1 MAATTRKRVTGKSVS
16 THLRKV
22 GAVGPRIARTPK
34 PRGVATAEACDQAL
48 ATLRETLEAIPESK
62 LIAISTEPRAV
73 GQAALER
80 VAGVRAYL
88 PQIAR
93 LPDVNMFWVNS
104 FESIAL
110 ALLAAD
116 AHVPARGKVPPE
128 LRANYQEAL
137 SLRQNIQACLM
148 PLIARGLLPSD
159 CLEAVVGAVGYRN
172 VGRELTVLDK
182 LLTSNA
188 ALITSKTPI
197 TTDEIARCKA
207 LARQLSKS
215 DSARDQ
221 FALASS
227 SALLL
232 RRRAY
237 TLLMWA
243 YNEVRRCVR
252 FLDPAAASR
261 VVPTLF
267 PSRKRGKGAGG

>member
-1 MAATTRKRVTGKSVS
+1 MVADCCLAIVS
-16 THLRKV
+16 T
-22 GAVGPRIARTPK
+22 P
-34 PRGVATAEACDQAL
+34 
-48 ATLRETLEAIPESK
+48 
-62 LIAISTEPRAV
+62 
-73 GQAALER
+73 
-80 VAGVRAYL
+80 
-88 PQIAR
+88 
-93 LPDVNMFWVNS
+93 
-104 FESIAL
+104 
-110 ALLAAD
+110 
-116 AHVPARGKVPPE
+116 
-128 LRANYQEAL
+128 
-137 SLRQNIQACLM
+137 
-148 PLIARGLLPSD
+148 
-159 CLEAVVGAVGYRN
+159 VVGSIGYRN

-197 TTDEIARCKA
+197 TTDEIVRCKA

-267 PSRKRGKGAGG
+267 PRRKRKGKKGAGG